1 MISLQCTALWNSVF
15 ISSQKSALFV
25 LTSLSKTSGLRTI
38 HTSPTI
44 SGLKTVINFL
54 KNVKVFKM
62 LKKDYQSYLCIFYS
76 RYAWQIHHY
85 LR

>member
-1 MISLQCTALWNSVF
+1 MHCTMEFGFHL
-15 ISSQKSALFV
+15 KSKECTFV

-38 HTSPTI
+38 QTSPTI
-44 SGLKTVINFL
+44 SGLKTVIIFK
-54 KNVKVFKM
+54 KNVKVFKL

-76 RYAWQIHHY
+76 RYALQIHHY

>member
-1 MISLQCTALWNSVF
+1 MHCTMEFGFHL
-15 ISSQKSALFV
+15 KSKECTF

-44 SGLKTVINFL
+44 SGLKTVIIFL

-76 RYAWQIHHY
+76 RYALQIHHY